1 MRLEN
6 NNVLL
11 TRGKEMAQYE
21 LNIRDY
27 LRILR
32 KRKLIV
38 LLCPILVMFFSYL
51 LTPTAPPI
59 FKATSSIK
67 VTQSSSLAGMLM
79 RAIIYMPRD
88 TLATQ
93 SKIIQSQ
100 NTMIRVAQRLGKI
113 RDDLT
118 DEEILKDKK
127 NLSIINKLSSQ
138 INANP
143 AEQTSIIDINA
154 TASNHQEAI
163 LLANTTAEVF
173 VQIST
178 YERNRQ
184 AIESRQFIERQ
195 LDIYQNKLRKAE
207 QELKEFK
214 KEGIDNI
221 NVTEAEINKIYSEL
235 QGIKSVK
242 NKIKQ
247 QIVQLERRKNSPTGN
262 DIGWISIDS
271 DNPPMQTL
279 NAKLLELQLQK
290 QDLLTQF
297 TYQAPEVVEMENEIQ
312 NLLENIL
319 SEYKQQLASLET
331 REVYLDKRLKE
342 MPDKAITL
350 ARFEREVRIN
360 EENYSLLK
368 TRYQEALIAEAE
380 KIKEIDIIEK
390 ATAAIKLHRSKKGT
404 NSLLGLIIGI
414 LFGFVLALIVET
426 MDTSIGTIEDVES
439 FLGIPVLG
447 VVPHLDL
454 KQIKDIIIESNPIA
468 ASNPNIN
475 HMANLVAL
483 FNTKSPVAES
493 FRSLRTNIEFSRMEK
508 PGKLFMLTSSTL
520 QEGKSSIVANLAISF
535 AQIGK
540 KTLILECD
548 WRRPY
553 IYKIFGL
560 KVDSGLTDI
569 ILGTSTIQ
577 KATYT
582 FADVFLGQIN
592 MQSITFTPGIDNLNI
607 ITCGTVPPNPTE
619 LLSTNQ
625 FDVLLE
631 KLKDDYD
638 IILIDS
644 PPILPVAD
652 ATILATKADGT
663 IMVYKFGKIG
673 RGVLRRAKIHL
684 DNVNANIN
692 GIVLNDIRAEVSGF
706 EPESQYIY
714 KYYKETEEEEKKA
727 KLISLKK
734 LWQRKKKKKIR
745 IKPSKHIEQKTEE
758 SSEYNDLLDITD
770 KS

>member
-1 MRLEN
+1 
-6 NNVLL
+6 
-11 TRGKEMAQYE
+11 MAQYE
-21 LNIRDY
+21 LNLRDY

-38 LLCPILVMFFSYL
+38 ILCPILVMLFSYI
-51 LTPTAPPI
+51 LTPSARPI
-59 FKATSSIK
+59 FKAVSSLK
-67 VTQSSSLAGMLM
+67 VTQSSSLAGMIM

-93 SKIIQSQ
+93 SKLIKSQ
-100 NTMIRVAQRLGKI
+100 TTMIRVAQRLGKI
-113 RDDLT
+113 REDLT
-118 DEEILKDKK
+118 DEKILSDKR
-127 NLSIINKLSSQ
+127 NLKIINQLSSK
-138 INANP
+138 INAIP
-143 AEQTSIIDINA
+143 AEQTSIIEINA
-154 TASNHQEAI
+154 TASNPQEAI

-184 AIESRQFIERQ
+184 AIDSRKFIESQ
-195 LDIYQNKLRKAE
+195 LEIYQDKLRKAE

-214 KEGIDNI
+214 EKGIDNI
-221 NVTEAEINKIYSEL
+221 NITEAEINKIYSEL
-235 QGIKSVK
+235 QEIKS
-242 NKIKQ
+242 NKEKINQ
-247 QIVQLERRKNSPTGN
+247 QIVQLERRKNSPKGSN
-262 DIGWISIDS
+262 IGWISLDA

-290 QDLLTQF
+290 QDLLTKYTF
-297 TYQAPEVVEMENEIQ
+297 QAPEVVEIEEEIQ

-319 SEYKQQLASLET
+319 SEYKQQLTSLENT
-331 REVYLDKRLKE
+331 EGFLDRRLKE
-342 MPDKAITL
+342 MPDKAIRL
-350 ARFEREVRIN
+350 NRFEREVRIN

-380 KIKEIDIIEK
+380 KIQEIDVIEK
-390 ATAAIKLHRSKKGT
+390 ATAAIKLHRSKKGS
-404 NSLLGLIIGI
+404 NSLIGLIIG
-414 LFGFVLALIVET
+414 LLLGFVLSLIVEA

-454 KQIKDIIIESNPIA
+454 RQIKDIIIESNPTA
-468 ASNPNIN
+468 ANNPNIN

-483 FNTKSPVAES
+483 FNTKSPVAEA
-493 FRSLRTNIEFSRMEK
+493 FRSLRTNIEFARMQK

-520 QEGKSSIVANLAISF
+520 QEGKSSTVANLAISF

-592 MQSITFTPGIDNLNI
+592 MQSFTFTPGIDNLHI

-631 KLKDDYD
+631 KLKDSYD

-644 PPILPVAD
+644 PPVLPVAD
-652 ATILATKADGT
+652 ATILATKAEGT
-663 IMVYKFGKIG
+663 SMVYKFGKIG

-684 DNVNANIN
+684 DNVNANIM
-692 GIVLNDIRAEVSGF
+692 GIVLNDIKAEVSGF

-714 KYYKETEEEEKKA
+714 KYYKEAEEEEKKA
-727 KLISLKK
+727 KLINLKK
-734 LWQRKKKKKIR
+734 LWQRKKNKKIR
-745 IKPSKHIEQKTEE
+745 IKPSKPSKQKTEE
-758 SSEYNDLLDITD
+758 DSELNDLLDITD
-770 KS
+770 NS

>member
-1 MRLEN
+1 
-6 NNVLL
+6 
-11 TRGKEMAQYE
+11 MAQYE
-21 LNIRDY
+21 LNLRDY

-38 LLCPILVMFFSYL
+38 ILCPILVMLFSYI
-51 LTPTAPPI
+51 LTPSARPI
-59 FKATSSIK
+59 FKAVSSLK
-67 VTQSSSLAGMLM
+67 VTQSSSLAGMIM

-93 SKIIQSQ
+93 SKLIKSQ
-100 NTMIRVAQRLGKI
+100 TTMIRVAQRLGKI
-113 RDDLT
+113 REDLT
-118 DEEILKDKK
+118 DEKILSDKR
-127 NLSIINKLSSQ
+127 NLKIINQLSSK
-138 INANP
+138 INAIP
-143 AEQTSIIDINA
+143 AEQTSIIEINA
-154 TASNHQEAI
+154 TASNPQEAI

-184 AIESRQFIERQ
+184 AIDSRKFIESQ
-195 LDIYQNKLRKAE
+195 LEIYQDKLRKAE

-214 KEGIDNI
+214 EKGIDNI
-221 NVTEAEINKIYSEL
+221 NITEAEINKIYSEL
-235 QGIKSVK
+235 QEIKS
-242 NKIKQ
+242 NKEKINQ
-247 QIVQLERRKNSPTGN
+247 QIVQLERRKNSPKGSN
-262 DIGWISIDS
+262 IGWISLDA

-290 QDLLTQF
+290 QDLLTKYTF
-297 TYQAPEVVEMENEIQ
+297 QAPEVVEIEEEIQ

-319 SEYKQQLASLET
+319 SEYKQQLTSLENT
-331 REVYLDKRLKE
+331 EGFLDRRLKE
-342 MPDKAITL
+342 MPDKAIRL
-350 ARFEREVRIN
+350 NRFEREVRIN

-380 KIKEIDIIEK
+380 KIQEIDVIEK
-390 ATAAIKLHRSKKGT
+390 ATAAIKLHRSKKGS
-404 NSLLGLIIGI
+404 NSLIGLIIG
-414 LFGFVLALIVET
+414 LLLGFVLSLIVEA

-454 KQIKDIIIESNPIA
+454 RQIKDIIIESNPTA
-468 ASNPNIN
+468 ANNPNIN

-483 FNTKSPVAES
+483 FNTKSPVAEA
-493 FRSLRTNIEFSRMEK
+493 FRSLRTNIEFARMQK

-520 QEGKSSIVANLAISF
+520 QEGKSSTVANLAISF

-592 MQSITFTPGIDNLNI
+592 MQSFTFTPGIDNLHI

-631 KLKDDYD
+631 KLKDSYD

-644 PPILPVAD
+644 PPVLPVAD
-652 ATILATKADGT
+652 ATILATKAEGT

-684 DNVNANIN
+684 DNVNANIM
-692 GIVLNDIRAEVSGF
+692 GIVLNDIKAEVSGF

-714 KYYKETEEEEKKA
+714 KYYKEAEEEEKKA
-727 KLISLKK
+727 KLINLKK
-734 LWQRKKKKKIR
+734 LWQRKKNKKIR
-745 IKPSKHIEQKTEE
+745 IKPSKPSKQKTEE
-758 SSEYNDLLDITD
+758 DSELNDLLDITD
-770 KS
+770 NS

>member
-1 MRLEN
+1 
-6 NNVLL
+6 
-11 TRGKEMAQYE
+11 MAQYE
-21 LNIRDY
+21 LNLRDY

-38 LLCPILVMFFSYL
+38 ILCPILVMLFSYI
-51 LTPTAPPI
+51 LTPSVPPS
-59 FKATSSIK
+59 FKAAASLK
-67 VTQSSSLAGMLM
+67 VTQSSSLAGMIM

-93 SKIIQSQ
+93 AKLIQSQ
-100 NTMIRVAQRLGKI
+100 TTMIRVAQRLGKI
-113 RDDLT
+113 RQDLT
-118 DEEILKDKK
+118 DEEILNDKK
-127 NLSIINKLSSQ
+127 NLSIINQLNSK
-138 INANP
+138 INAIP
-143 AEQTSIIDINA
+143 AEQTSIIEIDA
-154 TASNHQEAI
+154 TASNPNEAI
-163 LLANTTAEVF
+163 LLANTTAKVF

-184 AIESRQFIERQ
+184 AIDSRKFIESQ
-195 LDIYQNKLRKAE
+195 LEIYKDKLRKAE

-214 KEGIDNI
+214 ERGIDNI
-221 NVTEAEINKIYSEL
+221 NLTEAEINKIYSEL
-235 QGIKSVK
+235 QQIKSDK
-242 NKIKQ
+242 ENIKQ
-247 QIVQLERRKNSPTGN
+247 QIVQLERRKNSPQGN
-262 DIGWISIDS
+262 NIGWISLDAN
-271 DNPPMQTL
+271 NPPMQTL
-279 NAKLLELQLQK
+279 NAKLLELQLKK
-290 QDLLTQF
+290 QDLLTKF
-297 TYQAPEVVEMENEIQ
+297 TFQAPEVVEIEEEIQ

-319 SEYKQQLASLET
+319 SEYKQQLASLEN
-331 REVYLDKRLKE
+331 REAFLDSRLKE
-342 MPDKAITL
+342 MPDKAIAL
-350 ARFEREVRIN
+350 SRYEREVRIN

-380 KIKEIDIIEK
+380 KIQEVDIIEK
-390 ATAAIKLHRSKKGT
+390 ATEAIKLHRSKKGT
-404 NSLLGLIIGI
+404 NSLIGLIIG
-414 LFGFVLALIVET
+414 LLLGFVLALIVEAT
-426 MDTSIGTIEDVES
+426 DTSIGTIEDVEN

-454 KQIKDIIIESNPIA
+454 KQIKELIIESNPIA

-483 FNTKSPVAES
+483 FNTKSPVAEA
-493 FRSLRTNIEFSRMEK
+493 FRSLRTNIEFARMQK

-520 QEGKSSIVANLAISF
+520 QEGKSSTVANLAISF

-592 MQSITFTPGIDNLNI
+592 MQAVSFTPGIDNLHI

-631 KLKDDYD
+631 KLKDSYD

-644 PPILPVAD
+644 PPVLPVAD
-652 ATILATKADGT
+652 ATILATKAEGT

-684 DNVNANIN
+684 DNVNANII
-692 GIVLNDIRAEVSGF
+692 GIVLNDIKAEVSVF

-714 KYYKETEEEEKKA
+714 KYYKEAEEEEKKS
-727 KLISLKK
+727 KLINLKK
-734 LWQRKKKKKIR
+734 LWKRKKNKKIR
-745 IKPSKHIEQKTEE
+745 IKPSKPIKRKTEE
-758 SSEYNDLLDITD
+758 DSELNDLLDITD
-770 KS
+770 NS